1 MALDLSQFG
10 GYNDF
15 PPGWRM
21 IEAAEF
27 ARKMT
32 FLHSFD
38 HKEFRQMRN
47 RTNPYETVVQG
58 QLFFFPDG
66 TGAAVVCKSVRDETK
81 GFGYKDVA
89 EFYAFGCDHEYESII
104 WDRETMGPQFRC
116 NHASKCKKCGHVWI
130 VDSSD

>member
-15 PPGWRM
+15 PPGWRQ
-21 IEAAEF
+21 ITDAEF

-32 FLHSFD
+32 LYSFD
-38 HKEFRQMRN
+38 HQEHRQMHAKDAHYTESAMKGR
-47 RTNPYETVVQG
+47 
-58 QLFFFPDG
+58 LFFFWDG
-66 TGAAVVCKSVRDETK
+66 TGVAVVSKSVRDETK

-89 EFYAFGCDHEYESII
+89 EFYAFGCDHEYESIA

-116 NHASKCKKCGHVWI
+116 NHASKCKKCGQVWV